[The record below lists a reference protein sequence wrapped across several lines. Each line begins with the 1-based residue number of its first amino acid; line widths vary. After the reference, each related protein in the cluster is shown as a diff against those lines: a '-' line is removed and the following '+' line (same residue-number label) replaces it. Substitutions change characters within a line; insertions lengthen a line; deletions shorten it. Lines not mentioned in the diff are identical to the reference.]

1 MYAMTTTWTP
11 LGTATPAMER
21 SCMGCAFGE
30 DVLQPATTKDVIL
43 TTIMALVQKHFP
55 QANEAMA
62 QAFAEEIKPELPRLV
77 AQMVAHRRA
86 VLTRALGALWVAT
99 TTPSQTR
106 RPRRRRARQ

>member
-77 AQMVAHRRA
+77 AQMAAPIAVAMMLA
-86 VLTRALGALWVAT
+86 VGVLWFATRAPSP
-99 TTPSQTR
+99 TP
-106 RPRRRRARQ
+106 RPRTRRRR